1 MANDVDPFVKNWM
14 NNLVTK
20 GRLNS
25 NRLFNGRKN
34 YKIKV

>member
-1 MANDVDPFVKNWM
+1 M
-14 NNLVTK
+14 NNPVTK

-34 YKIKV
+34 PVNVINKV